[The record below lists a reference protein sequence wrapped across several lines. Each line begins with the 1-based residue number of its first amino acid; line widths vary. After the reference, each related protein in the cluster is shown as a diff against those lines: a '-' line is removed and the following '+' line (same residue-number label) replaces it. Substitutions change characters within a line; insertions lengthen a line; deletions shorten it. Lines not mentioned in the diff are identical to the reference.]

1 MSNLAGRLAAVVKS
15 LKPVSM
21 WSVAA
26 GTNEIATR
34 QLVAIAFLVLAAGVA
49 SAGTYYVGSISDLN
63 SRISS
68 AVAGDTIIVSNG
80 VYTTTSS
87 IAVTKVGTAANPITI
102 EAQTI
107 GGVEINGTHGFILN
121 SPAAYIIVQGF
132 KFTHTNSLGIASGT
146 SHCRFTRNI
155 IELSIYP
162 TNDTSYINISGDD
175 VQIDRNELR
184 NKSTL
189 GEMLDIAGSGSQV
202 ARRLWV
208 HHNYFHDFSSPGGN
222 GAETVRWGLS
232 GLSLSTGDG
241 LCEYNLF
248 VRCEGE
254 NEMISN
260 KSSGNTYRYNTVLD
274 CVGGEISQR
283 HGNDCLYYGNY
294 MRNTQGMRVYG
305 DRHRIF
311 SNYFESNSV
320 AMNMGNGDGDVYNG
334 DPLTSHD
341 RPDDNI
347 VVFNTFVNNSLHY
360 EMGGRTGGLGSSNTV
375 VANNIFQGGGTMAS
389 ISSSA
394 PYTGTW
400 SNNIQ
405 WQTSSTGNMPSS
417 GYLTVNPLLAKDT
430 NSEYHVQSGSPAI
443 NAGVGAYNYYGVYS
457 SFPFVTNDMDG
468 QPRDAAFDIGA
479 DEFSAAAVTARI
491 LSPADVG
498 PNSGLTN
505 RPAANL
511 RWASTGST
519 IWEVGASANWL
530 NLSNSSPDV
539 FYQGDTVL
547 FDDAPGG
554 AIVTNISLSAVV
566 TPTVVTNDSNVRP
579 YTLSGSGAISGVA
592 SLVKK
597 GSSTLVINTANDFS
611 GTVTILDGTLR
622 AGSSGALGSS
632 AGATIVNGG
641 TLDVNG
647 INFTAE
653 PVTVSGSGAGGQG
666 AVVNNGPQQTSALRN
681 VILAGD
687 TSFGGN
693 GRWDVRASSSSST
706 NGCAL
711 VCGGQPY
718 KITKIGTNQFSLVA
732 VSVDPGLG
740 DIDVKEG
747 MFAIQTVTSQVGNP
761 ARTITVFPGATLEL
775 WNLNTAPLNKRVVL
789 SNTATLFNENGNSIV
804 VGPVI
809 LTNGISIFN
818 IGGTS
823 VTISNNV
830 VSGPGGLTKIGAGTL
845 QFRGANT
852 YTGPTLIS
860 AGTLALVS
868 SGSVSGSS
876 SITVNAGASLDVS
889 GRPDGTLTLTGGQAL
904 SGGGIVSGSLAVS
917 PGATVSPGNSVSA
930 LTVTNVVTLQGNTLM
945 ELNKP
950 AATNDTIQ
958 GSAKIIYGGTLQL
971 TNVAGTFAAGD
982 AFKLFYG
989 ATYSGVFLNLTPVI
1003 PALNL
1008 AWNTNTLTADG
1019 TLRIVSA
1026 PTARPRITG
1035 SANSGGS
1042 LILSGTNGVPGWT
1055 YYVLAT
1061 TNLTLPPT
1069 SWARIATNQF
1079 DASGGFSI
1087 TNAFDT
1093 STSQRFY
1100 MLQLQ

>member
-1 MSNLAGRLAAVVKS
+1 MSKFSAAVAY
-15 LKPVSM
+15 L
-21 WSVAA
+21 
-26 GTNEIATR
+26 
-34 QLVAIAFLVLAAGVA
+34 LVLITGAAFA
-49 SAGTYYVGSISDLN
+49 ATYQVGSISELN

-87 IAVTKVGTAANPITI
+87 IAVTKVGTSANPII
-102 EAQTI
+102 IQAQTI
-107 GGVEINGTHGFILN
+107 GGVEIKGTHGFNLN
-121 SPAAYIIVQGF
+121 SPAAYIIIQGF

-146 SHCRFTRNI
+146 SHCQFTRNI
-155 IELSIYP
+155 IELTIYP

-175 VQIDRNELR
+175 AQIDHNELR

-222 GAETVRWGLS
+222 GAETIRWGLS

-311 SNYFESNSV
+311 SNYFESNSIAV
-320 AMNMGNGDGDVYNG
+320 NMGNGDGDVYNG

-347 VVFNTFVNNSLHY
+347 VVFNTFVNNDLHY

-394 PYTGTW
+394 PYTGAW

-405 WQTSSTGNMPSS
+405 WQTSGAGNMPAS
-417 GYLTVNPLLAKDT
+417 GYITVNPLLAKDT
-430 NSEYHVQSGSPAI
+430 NAEYHIQTGSPAI
-443 NAGVGAYNYYGVYS
+443 NAGVGAFNYYGVYS

-468 QPRDAAFDIGA
+468 QPRDATFDIGA
-479 DEFSAAAVTARI
+479 DEFSAAPITSRI
-491 LSPADVG
+491 LSPSDVG

-505 RPAANL
+505 RPAVIL
-511 RWASTGST
+511 RWASTSSSVWD
-519 IWEVGASANWL
+519 IASSMNWL

-539 FYQGDTVL
+539 FYQGDSVL
-547 FDDAPGG
+547 LDDVLGG

-566 TPTVVTNDSNVRP
+566 TPAVVTNDSNLRS
-579 YTLSGSGAISGVA
+579 YAISGSGAISGA
-592 SLVKK
+592 ANLVKR
-597 GSSTLVINTANDFS
+597 GANTLVINTTNDFS
-611 GTVTILDGTLR
+611 GTVSILGGTLK
-622 AGSSGALGSS
+622 AGSTGALGSS
-632 AGATIVNGG
+632 TGATIINGG

-647 INFTAE
+647 FSFTAE
-653 PVTVSGSGAGGQG
+653 PATVSGAGAGGQG
-666 AVVNNGPQQTSALRN
+666 AIVNTGPQQTSALRN
-681 VILAGD
+681 VSLNGD
-687 TSFGGN
+687 TTFGGT
-693 GRWDVRASSSSST
+693 GRWDIRASSSSST

-718 KITKIGTNQFSLVA
+718 RITKVGTNQFSLVA

-747 MFAIQTVTSQVGNP
+747 TFAIQTVTSQVGNP
-761 ARTITVFPGATLEL
+761 TRTITVFPAATLEL
-775 WNLNTAPLNKRVVL
+775 WNLNTAPLNKRIIL
-789 SNTATLFNENGNSIV
+789 SNSATFFNENGNSIV

-809 LTNGISIFN
+809 LTNGTASFN

-823 VTISNNV
+823 VTMSNNV
-830 VSGPGGLTKIGAGTL
+830 LSGPGGFTKIGAGTL
-845 QFRGANT
+845 NLRGVNT
-852 YTGPTLIS
+852 YTGPTLVNT
-860 AGTLALVS
+860 GTLALVA
-868 SGSVSGSS
+868 SGSISGSGA
-876 SITVNAGASLDVS
+876 ITVNSGASLDVS
-889 GRPDGTLTLTGGQAL
+889 GRADGTLTLGSGQTLGGN
-904 SGGGIVSGSLAVS
+904 GTVYGSLTAL

-930 LTVTNVVTLQGNTLM
+930 LTITNIVTLQGNTLM
-945 ELNKP
+945 ELNKS

-958 GSAKIIYGGTLQL
+958 GAAKIIYGGTLQL
-971 TNVAGTFAAGD
+971 ANVSSAFAAGD
-982 AFKLFYG
+982 SFKLF
-989 ATYSGVFLNLTPVI
+989 AAASYSGVFSNLAPVI

-1008 AWNTNTLTADG
+1008 AWNTNTLTTDG
-1019 TLRIVSA
+1019 TLRIVST

-1035 SANSGGS
+1035 CASSGGN
-1042 LILSGTNGVPGWT
+1042 LVISGSNGVPGWT
-1055 YYVLAT
+1055 YYILAA
-1061 TNLTLPPT
+1061 TNLSLPT
-1069 SWARIATNQF
+1069 VSWTRIATNRF
-1079 DASGGFSI
+1079 DQVGAFSI
-1087 TNAFDT
+1087 TNAVDG
-1093 STSQRFY
+1093 SISQEFY
-1100 MLQLQ
+1100 LLQLQ